1 MKKYAKILV
10 AIVFI
15 LGLSG
20 VAKAASQDGVIVTLP
35 FRFVVGGK
43 TLPAGTYAVDRISIS
58 VTSPL

>member
-1 MKKYAKILV
+1 MQKCARILFAV
-10 AIVFI
+10 AFV

-20 VAKAASQDGVIVTLP
+20 AAEAESQDEIIVSLP
-35 FRFVVGGK
+35 FNFVVGGT